1 MAQSGQ
7 ILSLHLHHLTFI
19 SPPQTQTLSFS
30 FQLSQFPPLF
40 ISAPDELRRG
50 GMGYTVPFDKG
61 CTSTFLMRNSVLENI
76 LSGAA
81 PLNLMC
87 LKKNG
92 GVNGPVNAPPLLIA
106 SANVDL
112 PTLSPP
118 STSHGSWGVT
128 EKHVILRNL
137 QNLIVCE
144 AFIRVEI
151 LSSSVLRPTKL
162 VPRAAELRRV
172 GWSCNFKNVDWKPG
186 RNWKG
191 EEPCF
196 AVKLDDYPVAKLTED
211 GWTNVATCRT
221 VAEFMKLWEEGDNAV
236 MCYQMQN
243 GNGTGLAKNHVLLRG
258 TGDFNIGD
266 WERVSEGGDGITG
279 EYGERIVNVSC
290 LNPKGEVVGWVRI
303 SIGLFCGGVLL
314 SDGGEGIDEVVEEEE
329 DWVMKFRDANPS
341 SSIEWNANK
350 TVTGTNLNS
359 SVAGTP
365 VGNAALRLSPRG
377 AGGVGGALSRGRSFS
392 SPDERQGSK
401 VMKSQ
406 TWSKGGLT
414 EVGRGKGG
422 PFLRERTPRQ
432 GSSRVEPGGGI
443 GKLETP
449 GGFTPG
455 TYDTA
460 ESSFFDDSEGL
471 KQRSVMTLSIYGEAE
486 SIALGTVPRR
496 KFEADF
502 VSDICAALEV
512 SIDGVKLNGIRGG
525 GILVDFEIEG
535 EGDWIR
541 SLKSQL
547 MDPASSLMQGK
558 VTSGALKLFGEVEYY
573 IEEVEVGAEVEKRKD
588 ETVRRSGNFM
598 FSAPHDRTLEVPG
611 ATRRKKRREGRM
623 IVTKSE
629 VVPVK
634 LKNGRVARNG
644 ERDMPAFLYYF
655 PGGEED
661 GRKPLRAWKPQA
673 VGGLGK
679 GKRKGGGGGGVAPTL
694 KPEGVNEDDEE
705 VMRAMGLTAG
715 IQNEAGGSNLVREE
729 KLGGGGGTGGGGS
742 VLAKILQEMSAN
754 KGEPSVLA
762 RMFVELLAVQK
773 QATLRKSLEVNR
785 AQPKSGLEV
794 DGPGLKLDVP
804 PPPSPALSPD
814 EEAELKKWFDSKKQK
829 GTVMMFDLI
838 KHFKNTVKGF
848 VVGALT
854 GGTKLAGD
862 ERISWEE
869 LMDTVGA
876 AGSLTSKPGGRG
888 GGDDV
893 GFK

>member
-61 CTSTFLMRNSVLENI
+61 CTSTFLMRNSGLNSI

-112 PTLSPP
+112 QTMSPP
-118 STSHGSWGVT
+118 KSSHGSWGVT
-128 EKHVILRNL
+128 EKHVILRNI
-137 QNLIVCE
+137 QNNIVCE
-144 AFIRVEI
+144 AFIRVEL
-151 LSSSVLRPTKL
+151 LSSTVLRPTKL

-172 GWSCNFKNVDWKPG
+172 GWSCSFKKVDWKPG

-211 GWTNVATCRT
+211 AYTSVATCRT
-221 VAEFMKLWEEGDNAV
+221 VVDFMKLWAEGNNAV
-236 MCYQMQN
+236 MCYQI
-243 GNGTGLAKNHVLLRG
+243 GDRTGLAKNHVLLRG
-258 TGDFNIGD
+258 TGDFNVGD
-266 WERVSEGGDGITG
+266 WERITEGGDGITG

-290 LNPKGEVVGWVRI
+290 LNPKGEIVGWVRI

-314 SDGGEGIDEVVEEEE
+314 SDGGEGIDEVVDEEE

-341 SSIEWNANK
+341 SSMEWNAKGK
-350 TVTGTNLNS
+350 TATHPTLTSIN
-359 SVAGTP
+359 VAGTP
-365 VGNAALRLSPRG
+365 VGNPALRLSPTA
-377 AGGVGGALSRGRSFS
+377 AGTPHSALSRGRSFS
-392 SPDERQGSK
+392 SPDQGTK

-422 PFLRERTPRQ
+422 PFFRERTPRQ
-432 GSSRVEPGGGI
+432 GSSRVEPGNGMGR
-443 GKLETP
+443 LETPP

-460 ESSFFDDSEGL
+460 DSSFFDDRENL
-471 KQRSVMTLSIYGEAE
+471 KQRSVMTLSIYGEAA
-486 SIALGTVPRR
+486 SIAPGTVPRR

-502 VSDICAALEV
+502 VSDICAALGTP
-512 SIDGVKLNGIRGG
+512 IDRITLNGVRGS
-525 GILVDFEIEG
+525 GILVDFEVEG
-535 EGDWIR
+535 EGDWIKN
-541 SLKSQL
+541 LKSQL
-547 MDPASSLMQGK
+547 MDPTSVLMQGK

-573 IEEVEVGAEVEKRKD
+573 EEEEVEEVAGSPQKD
-588 ETVRRSGNFM
+588 PETVRRSGNFL
-598 FSAPHDRTLEVPG
+598 FSAPQDRTLEVPG
-611 ATRRKKRREGRM
+611 ATKRKKKEAM
-623 IVTKSE
+623 KVTKSD

-634 LKNGRVARNG
+634 LKNGKVAKNG

-655 PGGEED
+655 PGGEAD
-661 GRKPLRAWKPQA
+661 SRKPLKAWKPSPRDSDQS
-673 VGGLGK
+673 
-679 GKRKGGGGGGVAPTL
+679 RKAAAPTF
-694 KPEGVNEDDEE
+694 KPAGVNDEDEE
-705 VMRAMGLTAG
+705 VMKAMGLTAK
-715 IQNEAGGSNLVREE
+715 IQKKAEMSNLVREE
-729 KLGGGGGTGGGGS
+729 TKTGGDAGASGAGAGGS
-742 VLAKILQEMSAN
+742 VLAKILQEMSTN
-754 KGEPSVLA
+754 KDQPSVLA

-773 QATLRKSLEVNR
+773 QATLRKSLEMPPR
-785 AQPKSGLEV
+785 GEV
-794 DGPGLKLDVP
+794 KQNIATTDGPGLKLEVP
-804 PPPSPALSPD
+804 PPPPPALSPD
-814 EEAELKKWFDSKKQK
+814 EETELKKWFDSKKQK

-838 KHFKNTVKGF
+838 EHFKATIKGF
-848 VVGALT
+848 DVGALT
-854 GGTKLAGD
+854 GGTALAGD

-869 LMDTVGA
+869 LMDTVGG
-876 AGSLTSKPGGRG
+876 AGSLTSKPPAGSAATI
-888 GGDDV
+888 DDV